1 MKKLEAIEA
10 MKSGKKV
17 THRYFTDGEWIT
29 MEGNLTVITEEGYAM
44 SSVEFWK
51 YRQGEAFETGW
62 SIWCGGK

>member
-1 MKKLEAIEA
+1 
-10 MKSGKKV
+10 
-17 THRYFTDGEWIT
+17 